1 MEHADDNPIVAHNPV
16 EIASFYF
23 QENEKTGL
31 MHWQHMDR
39 ERMRVLFTDLL
50 SRMPKGSQTMR
61 NRVEA
66 WLA

>member
-1 MEHADDNPIVAHNPV
+1 MAYAEDETIVAQNPV

-23 QENEKTGL
+23 SENEKTGL

-39 ERMRVLFTDLL
+39 DRMKALFTELL
-50 SRMPKGSQTMR
+50 NKMPKGSQIMR